1 MKLSEK
7 NRISKHGTKSAS
19 ISKVFCFTLLV
30 GLIPNLV
37 LAQDYYI
44 ERFDT
49 QFDGATSDSDNSPWT
64 TVQGS
69 SGLLAVDASFEG
81 LTAYSVG
88 TEAVWSTGSI
98 TILGSTSISID
109 ALEYDDAESSDY
121 VRIYY
126 RLDGGPEV
134 LFGDFSGNFTSATAS
149 TTVFGSSVEIVV
161 KFLNNNENHAIDNV
175 IVQAATPTLLY
186 SVSNGDWDDGSTWS
200 GVGYGG
206 AVCDCVPN
214 ETAQVNIGNGMT
226 VNLRLDAFVNDVTID
241 NTGTLRYTNSN
252 IALNMMSDGVFTV
265 NSGGSVDE
273 NGQIDADLDFEGGVG
288 TSQLVVNS
296 GGTFDID
303 GLYMFGTNALNISGD
318 GDINLSTSM
327 NLRSSGSVTNDLTGT
342 VTIGDEIS
350 FNASNA
356 TLINNGTVYI
366 TNDFALTA
374 GNVSNTFNNT
384 GRIDIGGDINLND
397 GDLTINNSG
406 IINQY
411 GNFTNIDTGSDFNN
425 QGGSTWAWY
434 YVGAYDTDVNTIFSV
449 GGLFEYEGFGD
460 QLVIPVNYNNLTI
473 DGSGSKT
480 LQSNTNVSGILYMA
494 AGYISLGNFNLTL
507 GNSASV
513 QNGSSSSFIL
523 TDGSGV
529 LVQKNLGLGGKTGS
543 VAFPVGLST
552 TSYTPVALTNVG
564 VADNFSIRI
573 CSGIYEE
580 GGCSSGTAA
589 TEQVLDRT
597 WFISEAVAGGSDV
610 TISFGWSSSNELTGF
625 NRSDINIIHH
635 DGLMWGVIGSTSA
648 SGADPYS
655 ASVSGVNSFS
665 PFGIEGGNSPLPV
678 ELIHF
683 EAELINDKVKL
694 AWETASELNNDFFT
708 IEKSTDLK
716 NFGEVDV
723 IPGKGTTNENSK
735 YLTFDHYPIAG
746 VSYYRLKQTDFDG
759 TTSYSR
765 LVQIN
770 YNGGEHR
777 LLTLYP
783 VPSDGHGITLAMTN
797 ASEIKEIPLRI
808 TDIQGRTVYQNI
820 VSGHSSP
827 IRLDFNKKLSRGVYL
842 LKIDLPKPISKY
854 FVVE

>member
-1 MKLSEK
+1 M
-7 NRISKHGTKSAS
+7 
-19 ISKVFCFTLLV
+19 FCFTLLV